1 LIVVEGSEGQD
12 AGLAESTG
20 LSMKHGDRR
29 RGRERHVERASGV
42 FGWEDSCEAK
52 CVLNLKG

>member
-1 LIVVEGSEGQD
+1 MVEGSKGQD
-12 AGLAESTG
+12 SESVERTRI
-20 LSMKHGDRR
+20 STKHGDGK